1 MSLLIR
7 RTTQLFSYTA
17 FVLALVAGG
26 APPVLA
32 QAPPA
37 PGALEAFEAPNRMP
51 YAERVRKQRLDGH
64 YIPADI
70 NDAMRELD
78 EITSTTSQNA
88 YAERE
93 EDFVVHKLYFSFGR
107 WLGLNWS
114 LYEGSRLSAY
124 FYDLGVD
131 APDGQI
137 EMLMRLYHRHLN
149 GKPLDVEQ
157 LAEGYKAEKAARRR
171 AERAGANG
179 TGTPVTPG
187 TGVGNGNS
195 GGG

>member
-1 MSLLIR
+1 MSLLPR
-7 RTTQLFSYTA
+7 RTTQLLSSTA
-17 FVLALVAGG
+17 VASALAVASV
-26 APPVLA
+26 PSVLA

-37 PGALEAFEAPNRMP
+37 PGVREAFEAPNRLS
-51 YAERVRKQRLDGH
+51 YEERIRKQRLDGH
-64 YIPADI
+64 YIPYDI
-70 NDAMRELD
+70 DDAMRELD
-78 EITSTTSQNA
+78 EITSTTSQNK

-131 APDGQI
+131 EADGQI

-149 GKPLDVEQ
+149 GKPLNVKQ
-157 LAEGYKAEKAARRR
+157 LAEDYKAEKAAKRQ
-171 AERAGANG
+171 AEQAGASPIEFDAAPAG
-179 TGTPVTPG
+179 AVE
-187 TGVGNGNS
+187 NGNS